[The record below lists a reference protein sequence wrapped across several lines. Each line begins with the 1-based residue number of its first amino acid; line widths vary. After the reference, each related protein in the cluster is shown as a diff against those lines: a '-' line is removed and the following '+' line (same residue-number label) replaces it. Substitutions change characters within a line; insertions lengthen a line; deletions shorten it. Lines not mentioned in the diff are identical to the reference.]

1 MDSALYLSHMRKSAV
16 TLEDLSV
23 ETLVRIAPSPSQ
35 SDALQDVSRH
45 DHKYSELFAC
55 ISGEVWL
62 DTADGLLRL
71 EAGDLA
77 VVPPGVPHVHIRRLL
92 EKDWC
97 ALAFT
102 GARRTAPGTR
112 SMYRRCAALFEGDT
126 LVLLRGQPELCRR
139 ALDIAE
145 GMQNAPEYL
154 PALRLTD
161 LLLCIGE
168 RTPDAMPA
176 LPDRAQESE
185 LTRSAY
191 LEYLINNYY
200 MRPVTAQQIAA
211 MLYVSPRQLTRILQ
225 KKYGATLHELMMD
238 KRVTAAGQFLRGTA
252 LTVDEIARTVGFSS
266 RAGLYREF
274 CKRRGVTPA
283 QYRQQTEEASAG
295 QEKRF

>member
-1 MDSALYLSHMRKSAV
+1 MDSALYLSHVRKSAV
-16 TLEDLSV
+16 TVEDLSV
-23 ETLVRIAPSPSQ
+23 ETLIHTASSPSQ

-55 ISGEVWL
+55 ISGELWL
-62 DTADGLLRL
+62 NTADGLLRL

-77 VVPPGVPHVHIRRLL
+77 VVPPGVPHVHIRHLQ
-92 EKDWC
+92 EQDWC
-97 ALAFT
+97 AIAFT
-102 GARRTAPGTR
+102 GTRRTVPGAAAL
-112 SMYRRCAALFEGDT
+112 YRRCAPLFEGDT
-126 LVLLRGQPELCRR
+126 LILLRSQPELCRR
-139 ALDIAE
+139 ALDVT
-145 GMQNAPEYL
+145 QVSQTTPEYL

-168 RTPDAMPA
+168 RMPDAAPSP
-176 LPDRAQESE
+176 PDRVQESE

-191 LEYLINNYY
+191 LEHLIQNYY

-225 KKYGATLHELMMD
+225 KKYGTTLHELLME
-238 KRVTAAGQFLRGTA
+238 KRVATAGVLLRSTA
-252 LTVDEIARTVGFSS
+252 LTVDEIARTVGFGS

-283 QYRQQTEEASAG
+283 QYRQQAEE
-295 QEKRF
+295 